1 VHRVTRTTRIAL
13 ALVLAGV
20 ATSLPAQE
28 TTRDSA
34 LAYLDSVHAV
44 VRRTHW
50 DTAAVGARW
59 AATWQRL
66 RDTLATRPS
75 VPNVRGAAAALLA
88 ALGTSHFT
96 ILPGT
101 AIAGE
106 ATGDAVP
113 RMTLR
118 VFFPYVL
125 ITDVPPG
132 SRAWDAG
139 LRAGQLLES
148 VRGVPIAQVM
158 APIAT
163 LAPRARDTYGPGAV
177 QRALAGEVGSPVRLG
192 VREVDGTFRE
202 RFVEREPPPG
212 ELLQFPGLPPQHA
225 QFEAWTLRHD
235 GQTIGAIRFT
245 PWLPQLTARIDS
257 AVDRMRGAD
266 AIVIDLRGNPGGAAL
281 MATGIAGHFV
291 DDTLLLA
298 TMQARTTALRYR
310 VNPRRVNP
318 AMQPVRPFAGPLVLV
333 VDAGSASTTELFA
346 GGLQHA
352 GRALVVGDTSAG
364 MALPATTTPL
374 FWGDRVLH
382 AIADMRLADGR
393 SLEARGVVPDLVVGL
408 DRRRLAMGQDP
419 EFLVAVA
426 LAASRARQAKGLPPL
441 QRATPGATTAIPVTP
456 PARSPAPADARA
468 PASRP

>member
-1 VHRVTRTTRIAL
+1 MMRSAMRTL
-13 ALVLAGV
+13 AIT
-20 ATSLPAQE
+20 ATWAATALPAQE

-50 DTAAVGARW
+50 DTAAVGARYD
-59 AATWQRL
+59 ATWRRL
-66 RDTLATRPS
+66 RDTLATRPTI
-75 VPNVRGAAAALLA
+75 PNARTAAASLLA
-88 ALGTSHFT
+88 SLGTSHFT
-96 ILPGT
+96 ILPGS
-101 AIAGE
+101 AYG
-106 ATGDAVP
+106 GDAAGDALP
-113 RMTLR
+113 RMTVR

-125 ITDVPPG
+125 ITDVPPA

-139 LRAGQLLES
+139 LRAGQLLET
-148 VRGVPIAQVM
+148 VRGRPIAQSL
-158 APIAT
+158 APLAA
-163 LAPRARDTYGPGAV
+163 LAPRVRDTYGPGVV
-177 QRALAGEVGSPVRLG
+177 QRALAGELGSPVRLG
-192 VREVDGTFRE
+192 VRDVDGTYRE
-202 RFVEREPPPG
+202 IFVDREAPPG

-235 GQTIGAIRFT
+235 GMTIGAIRFT
-245 PWLPQLTARIDS
+245 PWLPQLAARIDS

-266 AIVIDLRGNPGGAAL
+266 AIVLDLRGNPGGAAL

-310 VNPRRVNP
+310 VNPRRVSP
-318 AMQPVRPFAGPLVLV
+318 ALQPVRPFAGPLVLV

-374 FWGDRVLH
+374 IWGDRVLH

-393 SLEARGVVPDLVVGL
+393 SLEGRGVVPDLVVGL

-441 QRATPGATTAIPVTP
+441 QRT
-456 PARSPAPADARA
+456 APAQ
-468 PASRP
+468 PPQP